1 MTKSAE
7 IYRDFAEIC
16 REKRKMFS
24 MYSIARMENKSQIMK
39 GTIDK
44 QIFLIFIKKNLVK
57 LSKPDNYV
65 LNNTVYKR
73 LVLFNELQPFLDNLK
88 PHYYSSKQY
97 YLDRE
102 MSYKRLVTVFRQLC
116 KYFKIDLT
124 SDIKYNKSQYML
136 EYTIKL

>member
-1 MTKSAE
+1 MDK
-7 IYRDFAEIC
+7 
-16 REKRKMFS
+16 
-24 MYSIARMENKSQIMK
+24 KSQIIK
-39 GTIDK
+39 DTIDK
-44 QIFLIFIKKNLVK
+44 QMFINFIKKNLVK

-65 LNNTVYKR
+65 LNNNVYKR

-102 MSYKRLVTVFRQLC
+102 MNYKRLVTVFRQLC
-116 KYFKIDLT
+116 KYFKIYII
-124 SDIKYNKSQYML
+124 SNIKYNKSQYML